1 MVPRYAHDLCDGAKK
16 YNIYTSLSLQN
27 SLWTSAFT
35 CETPN
40 CWLCV
45 YVVKKDR
52 AILLTK
58 CFKKSGNVATLKLL
72 YLIIFLHSLLSCI
85 LPFLSHSFSCE
96 YCTHLTA
103 PLIISLSELFR
114 KRYLINYSLVDFL
127 RFMLRFPAGIIL
139 AVDTRTPTDKQT
151 ITSYLTR
158 NIIPVLS
165 GHRYYDTIMYVYGG
179 IIAKHAITRP
189 LGKHE
194 RFFSLLRED
203 SKARSTCTWSTATM
217 PLHYYHPLRFPLFDW
232 SRGSSVWGNLPL
244 PFCHA
249 TSSYYLAVRLSFPPL
264 KPRLRRAQ
272 RSVPSQHGFLL
283 SPLLRPFLWRTWQ
296 PSGGSC

>member
-52 AILLTK
+52 ASLLTK

-72 YLIIFLHSLLSCI
+72 YLIIFLHSLLFRI
-85 LPFLSHSFSCE
+85 HPFLSHSFSCE
-96 YCTHLTA
+96 YCTHLVTT
-103 PLIISLSELFR
+103 PLLISLSQLFR

-127 RFMLRFPAGIIL
+127 RFMLRFPVGIIL

-151 ITSYLTR
+151 VTS
-158 NIIPVLS
+158 
-165 GHRYYDTIMYVYGG
+165 
-179 IIAKHAITRP
+179 
-189 LGKHE
+189 
-194 RFFSLLRED
+194 
-203 SKARSTCTWSTATM
+203 
-217 PLHYYHPLRFPLFDW
+217 
-232 SRGSSVWGNLPL
+232 
-244 PFCHA
+244 
-249 TSSYYLAVRLSFPPL
+249 
-264 KPRLRRAQ
+264 
-272 RSVPSQHGFLL
+272 
-283 SPLLRPFLWRTWQ
+283 
-296 PSGGSC
+296 